1 VTARIVVSGRV
12 QGVGFRYYTA
22 RRAEEFGVRGSV
34 WNRRDGSVE
43 ILARA
48 PDAARMT
55 LFENSLRLGPGSVS
69 AISLIIT
76 KDEVAGEG
84 FVIDHARNA

>member
-1 VTARIVVSGRV
+1 
-12 QGVGFRYYTA
+12 
-22 RRAEEFGVRGSV
+22 
-34 WNRRDGSVE
+34 
-43 ILARA
+43 
-48 PDAARMT
+48 MT